1 MRFSLRE
8 LRTFPRREFRRVEVT
23 SLHLENP
30 DVFVTRFVR
39 LGHRD
44 ERGVDHGQ
52 RTEIRKP
59 VMVGMNGGRESGTK
73 EVDVVREDD
82 DVVDPRDVGR
92 RADAGKLFL
101 AILRDPFRLRG

>member
-1 MRFSLRE
+1 
-8 LRTFPRREFRRVEVT
+8 
-23 SLHLENP
+23 
-30 DVFVTRFVR
+30 VTRFVR

-44 ERGVDHGQ
+44 QCGVNHGH

-59 VMVGMNGGRESGTK
+59 VVVHMNGGRQSGTK
-73 EVDVVREDD
+73 EIDVMREDD
-82 DVVDPRDVGR
+82 DVVDPRDVRR